1 MRTTILLAAALT
13 AALALSAT
21 ALASRA
27 PTRTERVA
35 IVAAWSGSPTTLADT
50 QCRVIRVSTARA
62 GWAALRA
69 RFTKP
74 CRGQAFDGST
84 FLRKRD
90 GKWGVVIGGSSVD
103 AKDCR
108 LIPLAVRRDLPAFT
122 SSLGC

>member
-1 MRTTILLAAALT
+1 MRTTILLAAALL
-13 AALALSAT
+13 AALALTAT
-21 ALASRA
+21 AMASRA
-27 PTRTERVA
+27 PTAKERVD

-69 RFTKP
+69 KFTKA
-74 CRGQAFDGST
+74 CREKAFDGSA
-84 FLRKRD
+84 FLRKRN
-90 GKWGVVIGGSSVD
+90 GEWALVIAGSSVE

-108 LIPLAVRRDLPAFT
+108 LIPLAVRKDLPVFT